1 MESKDK
7 AIWALKLVKQYI
19 GIKRQEREAQT
30 ECTIFF
36 VVP

>member
-19 GIKRQEREAQT
+19 GINTKQYEHLN
-30 ECTIFF
+30 
-36 VVP
+36 

>member
-19 GIKRQEREAQT
+19 GIKIKQYEHLN
-30 ECTIFF
+30 
-36 VVP
+36 